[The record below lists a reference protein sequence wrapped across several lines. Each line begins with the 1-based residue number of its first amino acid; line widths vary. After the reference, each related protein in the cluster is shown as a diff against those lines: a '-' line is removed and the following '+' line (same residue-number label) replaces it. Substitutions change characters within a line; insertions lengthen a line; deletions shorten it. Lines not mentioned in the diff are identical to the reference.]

1 VEVLGY
7 GNWFDAPLPLVQGG
21 HATYFG
27 AEVPFDLGTLAAIEF
42 VLIGGAEA
50 LRAGG
55 EGDKSAYPGFDPAGL
70 SKSDLDEKKTK
81 EIKNGRLAMLAFV
94 GFVAQHAATGATPLQ
109 ALGAHLAD
117 PFGERAACL
126 QRSAWPRCR
135 RRALWRQHASAPTSR
150 PHPLAHRR
158 QLRDQRRFPAVVMS
172 CCARA

>member
-1 VEVLGY
+1 MEVLGY

-70 SKSDLDEKKTK
+70 SKSNLDEKKTK

-126 QRSAWPRCR
+126 AAVSVAAVPQARPLVAACQP
-135 RRALWRQHASAPTSR
+135 PDEP

-172 CCARA
+172 CCVRA